1 MLQAFTD
8 HLYGTCYQVMECYR
22 QTCSQSRQK
31 DTQISCWALHLKTM
45 LLSRLVSFHKG
56 LVNSP
61 KFTIRFL
68 ARLSEGD
75 MRTTH
80 GKSLNWLAEYCNID
94 KIEDL
99 TTKIVKRKVLYCPRS
114 EDSAW
119 KITLATELLHVRNND
134 ISIEGFSD
142 LETNKML
149 HFLCTEWPTNFNLS
163 VPVILISFVY
173 KNKY

>member
-1 MLQAFTD
+1 
-8 HLYGTCYQVMECYR
+8 
-22 QTCSQSRQK
+22 
-31 DTQISCWALHLKTM
+31 M

-68 ARLSEGD
+68 ARLSERD

-80 GKSLNWLAEYCNID
+80 AKSLNWLAEYCNSD

-142 LETNKML
+142 LETNEML
-149 HFLCTEWPTNFNLS
+149 HFLCTESDL
-163 VPVILISFVY
+163 
-173 KNKY
+173 